1 MLLHVDNSKEY
12 LIIDSCNSKEYDQLL
27 VSYTRKVK
35 NYQFSPS
42 YKSGSWDGNIIF
54 INDTFIHS

>member
-35 NYQFSPS
+35 N
-42 YKSGSWDGNIIF
+42 
-54 INDTFIHS
+54 